1 MKNAFRSR
9 CEPAAQPTVTLVRYV
24 RRRVH
29 CANEVEDAG
38 TPACVTKL
46 EVPQRMQARR
56 DRNGAS
62 AYTSGH
68 RAQVAVCHRL
78 CQPRTPAAPSASALM
93 AKKLH
98 AVTCQRSRFR
108 ADLTLG
114 MGVCAEADHYLEV
127 MPGSSVTLRVFSRC
141 PRMICFHYTVA
152 SLWRERETPLSLQN
166 INACILH
173 LHTRP
178 PPVAIRFSCACVCD
192 STEVT

>member
-38 TPACVTKL
+38 TPACATKL

-93 AKKLH
+93 ARGDVSTFPIL
-98 AVTCQRSRFR
+98 SRP
-108 ADLTLG
+108 DPG
-114 MGVCAEADHYLEV
+114 YGGVCRSGSLLGGDARILPHITRLLS
-127 MPGSSVTLRVFSRC
+127 MPANDMLPLHCGIALARARDTSVT
-141 PRMICFHYTVA
+141 PEH
-152 SLWRERETPLSLQN
+152 
-166 INACILH
+166 
-173 LHTRP
+173 
-178 PPVAIRFSCACVCD
+178 
-192 STEVT
+192 